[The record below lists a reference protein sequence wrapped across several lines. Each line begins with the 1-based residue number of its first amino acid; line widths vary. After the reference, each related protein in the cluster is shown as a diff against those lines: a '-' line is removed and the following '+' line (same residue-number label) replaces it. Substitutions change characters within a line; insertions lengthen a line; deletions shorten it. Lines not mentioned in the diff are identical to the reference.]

1 MPTLFFFLKFKFHL
15 KRRNK
20 RSLGSQAAL
29 GGASTLT
36 RKHAHPTAT
45 GFDHSELHSGKLLLE
60 SPGRMP
66 FTGSRETTTT
76 KQLHPKTSQHI
87 FGFETIDP
95 EGSITTQPRIYVYIY
110 IPTEKK
116 MTVLVAGCL
125 TRPLGWPWRT
135 GLPSSAGS
143 CGFWPWA
150 VSPSGAF
157 GLAACRAQELTLGDN
172 VRPATQLLLAAL
184 AHEVLSVPGQVFHTL
199 VVL

>member
-1 MPTLFFFLKFKFHL
+1 MDLKDI
-15 KRRNK
+15 
-20 RSLGSQAAL
+20 
-29 GGASTLT
+29 GGANLYHLTSESLLGRRKDSTKSSSFDTWSSIQLPVLQTARPPDSEGT
-36 RKHAHPTAT
+36 RVCFPAAIRKR
-45 GFDHSELHSGKLLLE
+45 LSGARDQSPFIIFLPEVEKL
-60 SPGRMP
+60 RM
-66 FTGSRETTTT
+66 
-76 KQLHPKTSQHI
+76 HH
-87 FGFETIDP
+87 P

-157 GLAACRAQELTLGDN
+157 GLAACRAQELTHGDN